1 MPKKLKKTKGKTK
14 AKGKKGSKA
23 GSREEKESVVKSA
36 AANAQLWEGKLY
48 ASEKAKQGY
57 RETAKKLLFENEGL
71 QNQMAQAER
80 DTVDVITFL
89 KKEDMKKDDQ
99 VWFNILAL
107 NFENIHPCK
116 FIMNS

>member
-1 MPKKLKKTKGKTK
+1 MQC
-14 AKGKKGSKA
+14 A
-23 GSREEKESVVKSA
+23 
-36 AANAQLWEGKLY
+36 
-48 ASEKAKQGY
+48 Y